1 WKCIIGD
8 LDQGQTK
15 GLGLALANIE
25 PKFTWNW
32 VEFYSNDWVLASLN
46 PVFSKIP
53 IDIWYSTSHD
63 TNVSESSHARV
74 NRYGINLNLYKAI
87 QKGFLEDKR
96 TFHSIKHIK
105 FQEFLVL
112 VIDRVNKKRVSTS
125 KPKSAKKQKTT
136 TKQINIQETDHTKS
150 LEDIEITE
158 RRLAVKEK
166 EIALKE
172 RETELELKKLQIEK
186 MKKELN

>member
-1 WKCIIGD
+1 
-8 LDQGQTK
+8 
-15 GLGLALANIE
+15 
-25 PKFTWNW
+25 
-32 VEFYSNDWVLASLN
+32 
-46 PVFSKIP
+46 
-53 IDIWYSTSHD
+53 
-63 TNVSESSHARV
+63 
-74 NRYGINLNLYKAI
+74 
-87 QKGFLEDKR
+87 
-96 TFHSIKHIK
+96 
-105 FQEFLVL
+105 
-112 VIDRVNKKRVSTS
+112 
-125 KPKSAKKQKTT
+125 KKQKTT